1 MDMYACGVC
10 HGVVL
15 GNVGRE
21 EVEAACGLV
30 VVHVRSG

>member
-1 MDMYACGVC
+1 MYACGVC

-21 EVEAACGLV
+21 ESEAACGLV
-30 VVHVRSG
+30 VHVRSE